1 MATIGI
7 VPRVTGLGGVRSF
20 MEKFRQ
26 GLQSQG
32 VQTTFDLDAPG
43 LDAVLVLAGT
53 KRLDALH
60 RLRRRGV
67 RIVQRLDGIN
77 WIQRRRW
84 AGWRYTLR
92 AEYGNWNL
100 ALIRRRFADR
110 IIYQSQFTRRWWTD
124 WFGPLDK
131 PQTVIYNGVDL
142 ARYTPEGPH
151 DRPSQAYR
159 LLVVEGSLGGVLSFG
174 LDWAVQVTDALAAD
188 GWPVQLTVAGRVD
201 AASRV
206 RAQRNCRAPVEF
218 RGILPGEAIPQLDR
232 SAHLFL
238 SAELNSACPNA
249 VIEALACGTPVAGFA
264 TGALPELLAPEAG
277 RAVPYGGDVW
287 RLEPADVPAL
297 TAAAVA
303 ILSDWPRWH
312 LGARHHAQ
320 AHFSLETMVTRYLEV
335 LLG

>member
-7 VPRVTGLGGVRSF
+7 VPHVTGVGGVRSF
-20 MEKFRQ
+20 MDKFRQ
-26 GLQSQG
+26 GAAAQG
-32 VQTTFDLDAPG
+32 VKTTFDLDAPQ

-53 KRLDALH
+53 KRLTALR

-67 RIVQRLDGIN
+67 RVVQRLDGIN
-77 WIQRRRW
+77 WIQRRGW

-100 ALIRRRFADR
+100 AFIRRHLADR
-110 IIYQSQFTRRWWTD
+110 VVYQSEFVRGWWERD
-124 WFGPLDK
+124 FGLLDK
-131 PQTVIYNGVDL
+131 PATVIHNGVDL
-142 ARYTPEGPH
+142 RRYTPEGPH
-151 DRPSQAYR
+151 DRPREGYR

-174 LDWAVQVTDALAAD
+174 LDWAVQVTDELAAQ

-201 AASRV
+201 EAARV
-206 RAQRNCRAPVEF
+206 RALRRCRAPVEF
-218 RGILPGEAIPQLDR
+218 RGVLPGEAIPQLDR

-264 TGALPELLAPEAG
+264 TGALAELLGPEAG

-297 TAAAVA
+297 TAAAA
-303 ILSDWPRWH
+303 EILSDWTRWH
-312 LGARHHAQ
+312 VGARRHAE
-320 AHFSLETMVTRYLEV
+320 AHFALETMVRRYLEF